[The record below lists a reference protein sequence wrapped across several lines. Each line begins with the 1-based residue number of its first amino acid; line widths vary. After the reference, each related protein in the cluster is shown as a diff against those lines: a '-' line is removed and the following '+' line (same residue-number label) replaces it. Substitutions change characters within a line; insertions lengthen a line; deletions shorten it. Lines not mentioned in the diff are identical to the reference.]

1 MDYANNCLK
10 FHGGPDVESTKK
22 SSHFVIY
29 MLVTFIS
36 LVALY
41 IRYLGRDMIS
51 ADFQSCLSSWYTEIT
66 TPGPGIDSLLA
77 YTGDY
82 PMPYAFIIWLLGK
95 LPVPFLYSL
104 KTFNVIFDYILAILA
119 GKIVAYLKP
128 DDPHSFLWGYCITLL
143 LPNVI
148 INSSMWGQ
156 CDVLYTTFLF
166 ASFYCW
172 LLKKYPAMM
181 FMFGLA
187 FSYKLLAVFFLP
199 FVLIAYWLERK
210 FSVFQF
216 LIIPAT
222 MLAMNIPAVIAGY
235 PISITFTKYMGQV
248 GEYPWLYYFYP
259 NLWFFFQGRPYYLFS
274 TGAVMLAVTALL
286 IFVVLLVKKKV
297 ALSRNNVL
305 PILLWTTYT
314 CVFFLPSMH
323 ERYGFFIEL
332 AAVLLAIVNIRSI
345 WISALMI
352 MCTLPK
358 YLYAVYLCGNPL
370 WLQTAEA
377 AINTFVYLLFTC
389 ILWNRLFRRTAN
401 GNVEA
406 QNELPEPV

>member
-1 MDYANNCLK
+1 
-10 FHGGPDVESTKK
+10 
-22 SSHFVIY
+22 
-29 MLVTFIS
+29 
-36 LVALY
+36 
-41 IRYLGRDMIS
+41 
-51 ADFQSCLSSWYTEIT
+51 
-66 TPGPGIDSLLA
+66 
-77 YTGDY
+77 
-82 PMPYAFIIWLLGK
+82 
-95 LPVPFLYSL
+95 
-104 KTFNVIFDYILAILA
+104 
-119 GKIVAYLKP
+119 
-128 DDPHSFLWGYCITLL
+128 
-143 LPNVI
+143 
-148 INSSMWGQ
+148 
-156 CDVLYTTFLF
+156 
-166 ASFYCW
+166 
-172 LLKKYPAMM
+172 
-181 FMFGLA
+181 
-187 FSYKLLAVFFLP
+187 
-199 FVLIAYWLERK
+199 
-210 FSVFQF
+210 
-216 LIIPAT
+216 
-222 MLAMNIPAVIAGY
+222 
-235 PISITFTKYMGQV
+235 
-248 GEYPWLYYFYP
+248 
-259 NLWFFFQGRPYYLFS
+259 
-274 TGAVMLAVTALL
+274 MLAVTALL